1 MIPGFPQAVEFTR
14 CGGAGKKSCFAGT
27 SLSGATF
34 SDRFSTVV
42 NMVFHRGKIL
52 WKTLF
57 PVYGVEKVFLR
68 LPLEGCEAGA
78 W

>member
-1 MIPGFPQAVEFTR
+1 MG
-14 CGGAGKKSCFAGT
+14 SCPVIN
-27 SLSGATF
+27 
-34 SDRFSTVV
+34 RV
-42 NMVFHRGKIL
+42 

>member
-1 MIPGFPQAVEFTR
+1 MPGFPQAVEFTR

-52 WKTLF
+52 WK
-57 PVYGVEKVFLR
+57 KV
-68 LPLEGCEAGA
+68 
-78 W
+78 